1 MQILKVLLVEHTTI
15 LAYLT
20 TTIASFGN
28 ICRRRVFFNGKLWE
42 QKSQIMN
49 YKFKSLFYFIAFVIS
64 VIIYYTLSY
73 NSFNEF
79 ENTKAQVVE
88 TELSDD
94 NSENQDTKSYLL
106 K

>member
-1 MQILKVLLVEHTTI
+1 
-15 LAYLT
+15 
-20 TTIASFGN
+20 
-28 ICRRRVFFNGKLWE
+28 
-42 QKSQIMN
+42 MN

-88 TELSDD
+88 TEISDD